1 MDREERNKQIHKDIE
16 ILAGHATNS
25 SNETQKAFKDY
36 LSKMVC
42 EEFRVTEMNKITELL
57 QEVEFA
63 EAETLFGMFDYR
75 QKDIREKIRRQV
87 DVKKEYKEGQL
98 DPNKYKSRKGKS
110 QRRKIR

>member
-1 MDREERNKQIHKDIE
+1 MDRDERNKQINKDIE

-25 SNETQKAFKDY
+25 SNETRKTFQNF

-42 EEFRVTEMNKITELL
+42 EEFRVKEMKKITELL

-75 QKDIREKIRRQV
+75 
-87 DVKKEYKEGQL
+87 
-98 DPNKYKSRKGKS
+98 
-110 QRRKIR
+110 